1 MGREILSEKKPYNH
15 LTPLPKH
22 LINKQRFRVK
32 NMKKTKE
39 NMERKE
45 RIAEDE
51 FMKWLNKHQT
61 PYLYIQQDIKTFSA
75 ALRKHFSRRPDFM
88 ILVPHIGFILTDVEF
103 KKPAKKYKTFYINED
118 ETKRYC
124 NLHSFFN
131 LQVWYV
137 FSHEDYHFNTWFW
150 IPALK
155 VPEFGKIRT
164 NPNTKEAYF
173 AVPLDKFITV
183 SATDTIERIFSETP
197 KFF

>member
-1 MGREILSEKKPYNH
+1 
-15 LTPLPKH
+15 
-22 LINKQRFRVK
+22 
-32 NMKKTKE
+32 
-39 NMERKE
+39 
-45 RIAEDE
+45 
-51 FMKWLNKHQT
+51 
-61 PYLYIQQDIKTFSA
+61 
-75 ALRKHFSRRPDFM
+75 M

-103 KKPAKKYKTFYINED
+103 KKPAKKYKTFYINGD

-124 NLHSFFN
+124 KLHSFFN

-155 VPEFGKIRT
+155 VPEFGEIRT

-173 AVPLDKFITV
+173 SVPLDKFITV
-183 SATDTIERIFSETP
+183 SATDTIERIFSEMP